1 MSATAPS
8 AISQTIRP
16 AGPQPLADRIVAR
29 AVARDATTTSG
40 IMLPDT
46 IKDKPTRA
54 TVVAVGAGRRTED
67 GRRIPLEVQAG
78 DEILFARYG
87 GAEFTLDGE
96 ELLILS
102 EKDIL
107 AIVTR

>member
-1 MSATAPS
+1 MSTVAPS
-8 AISQTIRP
+8 AVAPTSSTSTL
-16 AGPQPLADRIVAR
+16 QPLADRIVAKV
-29 AVARDATTTSG
+29 VAREAMTTSG

-54 TVVAVGAGRRTED
+54 IVVAVGAGRRTED
-67 GRRIPLEVQAG
+67 GVRLPLDVQAG

-87 GAEFTLDGE
+87 GTEFTLDGE

-107 AIVTR
+107 AIVTP

>member
-1 MSATAPS
+1 VSTTAPP
-8 AISQTIRP
+8 AIAHNTAATIL
-16 AGPQPLADRIVAR
+16 QPLADRIVAKV
-29 AVARDATTTSG
+29 VARDAMRTSG

-54 TVVAVGAGRRTED
+54 TVVAVGAGRRAED
-67 GRRIPLEVQAG
+67 GARIPLDVQAG

-87 GAEFTLDGE
+87 GTEFTLDGE
-96 ELLILS
+96 ELLILA

-107 AIVTR
+107 AIVTP

>member
-1 MSATAPS
+1 MSTTAP
-8 AISQTIRP
+8 AAVAQNTTAPIL
-16 AGPQPLADRIVAR
+16 QPLADRIVAKV
-29 AVARDATTTSG
+29 VARDAMTTSG

-54 TVVAVGAGRRTED
+54 TVVAVGVGRRTED
-67 GRRIPLEVQAG
+67 GTRIPLDVQAG

-96 ELLILS
+96 ELLILA

-107 AIVTR
+107 AIVTP